1 MRFYHQHEHPA
12 HQYYHRASSAEQ
24 ANHTTTRQPQYHG
37 FDIQA
42 KRNIYTR
49 PDDTARKKPEQH
61 QEHTLDPVLR
71 STIQTMVQK
80 SMSEY
85 EKGLNHRLDGI
96 EAQLVEI
103 TSQLRL
109 RLRTQQILYGDT
121 QNTNDN
127 TDNNLKQEIDY
138 MDKGD
143 NKDIEEPYPSLRC
156 SLASSSNSSIY

>member
-1 MRFYHQHEHPA
+1 MRFHHQHEHPA
-12 HQYYHRASSAEQ
+12 HQHYHRAEQ
-24 ANHTTTRQPQYHG
+24 S
-37 FDIQA
+37 
-42 KRNIYTR
+42 KRNTNTR
-49 PDDTARKKPEQH
+49 PDDTARKKPEQ
-61 QEHTLDPVLR
+61 QHTLDPVLR

-121 QNTNDN
+121 
-127 TDNNLKQEIDY
+127 
-138 MDKGD
+138 
-143 NKDIEEPYPSLRC
+143 
-156 SLASSSNSSIY
+156 